1 MDQLSPM
8 DASFLYFETA
18 NAPMHI
24 GGLTIYDQSTVE
36 GGVLGF
42 KRILENYET
51 RLHLARSFRQRIV
64 HVPMNL
70 DHPYWIEDPNF
81 DIEFHVRHIALPKP
95 GNWRQLCI
103 QVARLHAR
111 PLDISRP
118 LWEFTVIEGL
128 DQVEGLPPGSF
139 GIMSKIHHAAID
151 GVSGAEI
158 VAAIH
163 DIAPDARP
171 APPEK
176 PWVPER
182 DPNVLELLSRT
193 YINNLRQPFKLA
205 GVVASSVPALAKV
218 GIGLT
223 AGKLKTA
230 GPVPRTRFN
239 ASISPHRVFDGRSF
253 SLSDIRAMKSAVEGA
268 TVNDVI
274 VAVVGG
280 AMRKYLEAKD
290 ELPKESLIAMAPIS
304 VRSDDKKKA
313 AGNLVSGMML
323 SIRTDIADPAE
334 RLRAVFQATK
344 SSKELT
350 NAIGAKTLSDYS
362 QFIPSTLSGLAARLY
377 SNLGIA
383 NRIRP
388 FFNTVITNVP
398 GPQIPLYMT
407 GSRMVTHYGLAP
419 ILDGMGIIHPVFS
432 YCGQI
437 TVSFTSC
444 REMMPDPDFYAACI
458 QESFDEMKEAM
469 LAEAA
474 ASGVETI
481 NAKPKAKAKAAT
493 GPRRKQSTPKVAR
506 AKTSAKAAGT
516 AA

>member
-51 RLHLARSFRQRIV
+51 RLHLARSFRQRVV

-193 YINNLRQPFKLA
+193 YINNLRQPFKRASWHRRCRLSRRSVLA
-205 GVVASSVPALAKV
+205 SQRASSKRRGPYRAHASMPASRRIASS
-218 GIGLT
+218 T
-223 AGKLKTA
+223 AGRSRSAT
-230 GPVPRTRFN
+230 F
-239 ASISPHRVFDGRSF
+239 GR
-253 SLSDIRAMKSAVEGA
+253 
-268 TVNDVI
+268 
-274 VAVVGG
+274 
-280 AMRKYLEAKD
+280 
-290 ELPKESLIAMAPIS
+290 
-304 VRSDDKKKA
+304 
-313 AGNLVSGMML
+313 
-323 SIRTDIADPAE
+323 
-334 RLRAVFQATK
+334 
-344 SSKELT
+344 
-350 NAIGAKTLSDYS
+350 
-362 QFIPSTLSGLAARLY
+362 
-377 SNLGIA
+377 
-383 NRIRP
+383 
-388 FFNTVITNVP
+388 
-398 GPQIPLYMT
+398 
-407 GSRMVTHYGLAP
+407 
-419 ILDGMGIIHPVFS
+419 
-432 YCGQI
+432 
-437 TVSFTSC
+437 
-444 REMMPDPDFYAACI
+444 
-458 QESFDEMKEAM
+458 
-469 LAEAA
+469 
-474 ASGVETI
+474 
-481 NAKPKAKAKAAT
+481 
-493 GPRRKQSTPKVAR
+493 
-506 AKTSAKAAGT
+506 
-516 AA
+516 

>member
-1 MDQLSPM
+1 MEQLSPM

-51 RLHLARSFRQRIV
+51 RLHLARSFRQRV
-64 HVPMNL
+64 VRVPMSL

-111 PLDISRP
+111 ALDTSRP

-128 DQVEGLPPGSF
+128 DQVEGLPAGSF

-193 YINNLRQPFKLA
+193 YVNNLRQPFKLA

-239 ASISPHRVFDGRSF
+239 SHISPHRVFDGRSF
-253 SLSDIRAMKSAVEGA
+253 PLADIRAMKSAVEGA

-274 VAVVGG
+274 VTIVGG
-280 AMRKYLEAKD
+280 AMRKYLESKS
-290 ELPKESLIAMAPIS
+290 ELPKDSLIAMAPIS
-304 VRSDDKKKA
+304 VRSDDKRKA

-323 SIRTDIADPAE
+323 AIRTDIADPSE
-334 RLRAVFQATK
+334 RLTAVFQATK

-362 QFIPSTLSGLAARLY
+362 QFIPSTMSGLAARLY

-383 NRIRP
+383 NRIKP

-407 GSRMVTHYGLAP
+407 GARMVTHFGLAP
-419 ILDGMGIIHPVFS
+419 ILDGMGIIHPIFS

-437 TVSFTSC
+437 TVSFTAC
-444 REMMPDPDFYAACI
+444 REMMPDPDFYAECI
-458 QESFDEMKEAM
+458 QSSFDELKA
-469 LAEAA
+469 AETAA
-474 ASGVETI
+474 AAPAVL
-481 NAKPKAKAKAAT
+481 KPAT
-493 GPRRKQSTPKVAR
+493 GPRMKAGAR
-506 AKTSAKAAGT
+506 KAAGAAKAPKRAAKLT
-516 AA
+516 A